1 MGDKWSAASGCLSE
15 DILPVLENL
24 NLTSGSHIDM
34 KISIKAKED
43 SRWEEEGS

>member
-1 MGDKWSAASGCLSE
+1 MGDKWSAAAGCLSE

-24 NLTSGSHIDM
+24 NFTPGSHIDM